1 MSADEYTCPTM
12 KKTMMYLPDDMHRYL
27 AREASERGT
36 SMAEVAREAIAE
48 YRSRRAAEVGVGA
61 SALVGCVTDD
71 LPDTDLASQVDEGLA
86 EYFGAGGEWEEG
98 SGLCERS

>member
-1 MSADEYTCPTM
+1 M
-12 KKTMMYLPDDMHRYL
+12 KKTMMYLPDEMHRYL

-48 YRSRRAAEVGVGA
+48 YRARRTAEEGAGA
-61 SALVGCVTDD
+61 SALIGCVKDD

-86 EYFGAGGEWEEG
+86 EYFSAGGVWEED

>member
-1 MSADEYTCPTM
+1 MSVGEYAYPAM

-27 AREASERGT
+27 AREASERDT

-48 YRSRRAAEVGVGA
+48 YRARRTAEKGAGA
-61 SALVGCVTDD
+61 SGLAGCVTDD

-86 EYFGAGGEWEEG
+86 EYFGACGGWEQG